1 MRPPRDAGSSR
12 GLLDKLGVK
21 PGMRVAMVAF
31 EDASFQAELAER
43 GAVVAALEP
52 GLDMIFYR
60 VGEPGELMRISEFRP
75 LIRDSGA
82 IWVLR
87 DKGADRRVR
96 EVDIIEAGRAFDLV
110 DNKIASFSDT
120 VAAMRLVV
128 PLNHRR
134 KEERSR

>member
-1 MRPPRDAGSSR
+1 MRPPPDAGSR

-21 PGMRVAMVAF
+21 PGMRVATVAF
-31 EDASFQAELAER
+31 EDASFQARLAER

-52 GLDMIFYR
+52 GLDMIFYW

>member
-1 MRPPRDAGSSR
+1 VRPAPDAGSR
-12 GLLDKLGVK
+12 NVLDKLGVK

-31 EDASFQAELAER
+31 EDASFQAQLAER
-43 GAVVAALEP
+43 GAVVAVLEP

-60 VGEPGELMRISEFRP
+60 VGEPGELMRISELRP

>member
-1 MRPPRDAGSSR
+1 MRPPRDTGSR

-21 PGMRVAMVAF
+21 PGMRVATVAF
-31 EDASFQAELAER
+31 EDTSFRAELAGR
-43 GAVVAALEP
+43 GVVVVALEP

-96 EVDIIEAGRAFDLV
+96 EEDIIEAGRAFDLV

-134 KEERSR
+134 KEERS